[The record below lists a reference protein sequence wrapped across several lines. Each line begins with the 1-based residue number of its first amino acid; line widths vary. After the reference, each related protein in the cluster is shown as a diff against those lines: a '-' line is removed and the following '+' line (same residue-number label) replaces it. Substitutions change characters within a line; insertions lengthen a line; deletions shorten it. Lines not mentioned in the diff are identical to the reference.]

1 MHVCVVG
8 AGVVG
13 LTTAY
18 MLVRKGHN
26 VTLIDRA
33 HSVGLGTSYANG
45 AQLSYSYVAPLASRE
60 LLAKLPFLFLSP
72 SSPMKLRV
80 RQDRSVVSWAL
91 AFLRECNDRSVSV
104 STAALLALAAHS
116 KEMLEMVAGEC
127 KLKFG
132 FREAGKLV
140 LYRSERSF
148 VSARKQAELQA
159 SIVGDNDQQVVLSAE
174 ECLEKEPTL
183 LLQRKDLAGGI
194 YTTTEQVGDCHAFC
208 DALFGK
214 LQANTRF
221 ASQLGVQMRSTI
233 MHNNTITAIHTSQG
247 DIVADAYVLANGTA
261 AAAFARQINLDVKIY
276 PLKGYSITARRALDT
291 VPLKHSITDFDRK
304 IVFAPLQRELGQVIR
319 VAGIADLD
327 GHTDALN
334 RRRLTQ
340 LVSQTRDVIALDL
353 EADYQPWVGLRPAT
367 PDSRPILGASSI
379 KNLFLNVGHGALGW
393 TLACGSAS
401 VVAEAID
408 GNSIASLQRNWFSLN
423 RE

>member
-18 MLVRKGHN
+18 MLVRKGHD

-60 LLAKLPFLFLSP
+60 LLAKLPFLLLSP

-104 STAALLALAAHS
+104 STTALLALAAHS

-159 SIVGDNDQQVVLSAE
+159 SIVGDNDQQVVLSSPE
-174 ECLEKEPTL
+174 VFTRQPNRLEIVTL
-183 LLQRKDLAGGI
+183 FAMHFSGSFKQTLALRRNWACRCVLPP
-194 YTTTEQVGDCHAFC
+194 YMTTP
-208 DALFGK
+208 L
-214 LQANTRF
+214 R
-221 ASQLGVQMRSTI
+221 RSTLHREI
-233 MHNNTITAIHTSQG
+233 SLPMRTSSQMERLRLRSR
-247 DIVADAYVLANGTA
+247 DKLILMSKFTRLRGTA
-261 AAAFARQINLDVKIY
+261 LPR
-276 PLKGYSITARRALDT
+276 
-291 VPLKHSITDFDRK
+291 
-304 IVFAPLQRELGQVIR
+304 
-319 VAGIADLD
+319 
-327 GHTDALN
+327 
-334 RRRLTQ
+334 
-340 LVSQTRDVIALDL
+340 
-353 EADYQPWVGLRPAT
+353 
-367 PDSRPILGASSI
+367 
-379 KNLFLNVGHGALGW
+379 GAL
-393 TLACGSAS
+393 L
-401 VVAEAID
+401 I
-408 GNSIASLQRNWFSLN
+408 QFR
-423 RE
+423 